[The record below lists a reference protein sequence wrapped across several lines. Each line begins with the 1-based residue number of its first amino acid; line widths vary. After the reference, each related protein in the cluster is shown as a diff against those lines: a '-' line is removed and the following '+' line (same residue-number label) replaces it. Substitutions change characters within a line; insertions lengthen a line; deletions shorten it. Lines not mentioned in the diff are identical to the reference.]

1 MVYNFI
7 TYLKKSNLNKVGT
20 LFFRIG
26 IFLLPSAF
34 FISAILFLLS
44 LVISF
49 FNNSSR
55 LFKDKWNYLFYISFI
70 FMIISSLIHLI
81 NYPNNLIF
89 YLFETFKNSEGPVYV
104 QKELQWNAWQSF
116 IGLGN
121 WIPFLFCFIGFQN
134 YLSSPRERKISAELL
149 IAGTLPVLITGFGQ
163 IWFNW
168 HGPMYFLNDLIIW
181 FQRPLSE
188 NQGLS
193 GLFNNQNYA
202 GCWLTIIWPFSLAL
216 IIYKASNIF
225 NKSVIIGF
233 GMAISVATF
242 LTSSRSAWGGFLFS
256 SFLLLS
262 ENTFLIFIVLIT
274 SIFFSS
280 FVLPFLSSNNFIDI
294 GPNLINKFNI
304 LKQFDPSQYA
314 EDSSRITIFG
324 FALKYISL
332 RPIIGWGASAFFLYY
347 FANKHIYI
355 GHPHNLFLE
364 VAFSYGL
371 ISAIPLFIN
380 IFLLCFSSFKK
391 IFLENY
397 NLKGFEKYL
406 EKAWCTS
413 FFVLL
418 STQMVDIQYFD
429 GRISLVF
436 WILLAG
442 IRQIIKKDFDTE
454 LSK

>member
-44 LVISF
+44 IGISF

-55 LFKDKWNYLFYISFI
+55 LFNDKWNYLFYISFI

-81 NYPNNLIF
+81 NFPNDLLF
-89 YLFETFKNSEGPVYV
+89 YLLKTNPEDVVIGTEKLKWSSWES
-104 QKELQWNAWQSF
+104 L

-121 WIPFLFCFIGFQN
+121 WVPFIFCFVGFQS
-134 YLSSPRERKISAELL
+134 YLSSPRERKISAKLL
-149 IAGTLPVLITGFGQ
+149 ITGSLPVLVTGFGQ
-163 IWFNW
+163 FWFGW
-168 HGPMYFLNDLIIW
+168 YGPMYFLNDLIIW
-181 FQRPLSE
+181 FQRPLLE

-216 IIYKASNIF
+216 IFDKTSNIF
-225 NKSVIIGF
+225 NKTIIIAI

-242 LTSSRSAWGGFLFS
+242 LTYSRSAWGGFLLS
-256 SFLLLS
+256 SFLLLG
-262 ENTFLIFIVLIT
+262 ENIFVILIFSTILIIFSAFLLP
-274 SIFFSS
+274 SIISQDIFNINSN
-280 FVLPFLSSNNFIDI
+280 FLD
-294 GPNLINKFNI
+294 KFNI
-304 LKQFDPSQYA
+304 LQQFDPSEYQK
-314 EDSSRITIFG
+314 DSQRLTIFS

-332 RPIIGWGASAFFLYY
+332 RPLIGWGSSVFFLYY
-347 FANKHIYI
+347 FANKHLYT

-371 ISAIPLFIN
+371 LSAIPLFIN
-380 IFLLCFSSFKK
+380 ILFLTFSAFKE
-391 IFLENY
+391 IFQNNSKRTNLETY
-397 NLKGFEKYL
+397 F
-406 EKAWCTS
+406 EKAWWIS

-418 STQMVDIQYFD
+418 CTQMVDIQYFD
-429 GRISLVF
+429 GRISLAF

-442 IRQIIKKDFDTE
+442 IKQIINNDLYAKLNK
-454 LSK
+454 